1 MKVIIHNNINNI
13 KCNKCGKYISQ
24 TLVRGDGLP
33 NGVGFELE
41 DGKAI
46 TLCAECI
53 QDLGSRDDKGKD
65 AFFKELGI
73 ERG

>member
-1 MKVIIHNNINNI
+1 MKAIINNT
-13 KCNKCGKYISQ
+13 KCDRCGNMISK

-33 NGVGFELE
+33 NGVGLELE
-41 DGKAI
+41 SGKVR
-46 TLCAECI
+46 TLCAECL
-53 QDLGSRDDKGKD
+53 QNLGSMDDKGKD

>member
-1 MKVIIHNNINNI
+1 M
-13 KCNKCGKYISQ
+13 ISK

-41 DGKAI
+41 SGQVI
-46 TLCAECI
+46 TLCAECL
-53 QDLGSRDDKGKD
+53 QNLGSMDDKGKD
-65 AFFKELGI
+65 DFFKELGI